1 MHTSDFGIKSVSVIE
16 EENWKEKMTMEEI
29 NASCDYYTMKIKD
42 VEKSFSDFFHV
53 IKN

>member
-1 MHTSDFGIKSVSVIE
+1 MIKAVTWFSVKE
-16 EENWKEKMTMEEI
+16 EEKMTMEEI